1 MSLIQKI
8 ISWQQETA
16 KKEHLE
22 PYMVLP
28 FGTIKEI
35 VRVQPKTHDEL
46 LRIKGIGPA
55 KIRKYGDDIL
65 AIVRGEG
72 IVGNEKLKI
81 KNEYI
86 KGGGDLFGEAEMV
99 NQMVQSVNSHQS
111 SVKNMEFDAETGEI
125 IEEKKDDAVSVG
137 EFVAMLD
144 TMLRTN
150 FRSVRVRGEIVGFKR
165 NPNGHAYFEIKDKE
179 GILRCA
185 VFKNSYELSGLDL
198 EDGMEIIITG
208 YPNYHKQYG
217 FSFIGQTVELY
228 GEGALKKAYD
238 ELKKKLE
245 KEGLFDQEKKRKLPK
260 LPKKIGLITSR
271 NGAAIGDFTTNVG
284 KYGYKIIFHHSTVEG
299 VGALTDLKE
308 ALTTMAKRDLDVLVI
323 VRGGGSLE
331 SLQAFNNENIVR
343 LIAYFPV
350 PVVAG
355 VGHEQDETITTLVA
369 DVGVSTPTAAAHAVR
384 ESWDKLDKF
393 ITNSEQY
400 ILHSFEK
407 VLQEQKA
414 ILKDNEYK
422 LKDIFD
428 SIIQSTKE
436 LFVKFNFVVQKIDNE
451 IDNKKRNLQNN
462 LKELSFA
469 LDKIVYNY
477 SRVLQNVINVMMNF
491 QSAIERDKK
500 QIVFLEKAICSNDPR
515 KQLALGYSITTN
527 SNGKI
532 IRSVKQVKKDDKIKV
547 QVNDGKIESRVI

>member
-1 MSLIQKI
+1 M
-8 ISWQQETA
+8 
-16 KKEHLE
+16 
-22 PYMVLP
+22 
-28 FGTIKEI
+28 
-35 VRVQPKTHDEL
+35 
-46 LRIKGIGPA
+46 
-55 KIRKYGDDIL
+55 
-65 AIVRGEG
+65 
-72 IVGNEKLKI
+72 
-81 KNEYI
+81 
-86 KGGGDLFGEAEMV
+86 
-99 NQMVQSVNSHQS
+99 
-111 SVKNMEFDAETGEI
+111 
-125 IEEKKDDAVSVG
+125 
-137 EFVAMLD
+137 
-144 TMLRTN
+144 
-150 FRSVRVRGEIVGFKR
+150 
-165 NPNGHAYFEIKDKE
+165 
-179 GILRCA
+179 
-185 VFKNSYELSGLDL
+185 
-198 EDGMEIIITG
+198 
-208 YPNYHKQYG
+208 
-217 FSFIGQTVELY
+217 
-228 GEGALKKAYD
+228 YD

-245 KEGLFDQEKKRKLPK
+245 KEGLFVQEKKRKLPK

-299 VGALTDLKE
+299 AGALTDLKE
-308 ALTTMAKRDLDVLVI
+308 ALTKMAKRDLDVLVI

-343 LIAYFPV
+343 LIADFPV

-436 LFVKFNFVVQKIDNE
+436 LFTRFNFVVQKIDNE
-451 IDNKKRNLQNN
+451 IENKKRKLQNN

-477 SRVLQNVINVMMNF
+477 SRVLQNAINVMMNF

-515 KQLALGYSITTN
+515 KQLALGYSITTD

-547 QVNDGKIESRVI
+547 QVSDGKIESKVIK